1 MEGPPRFPHFI
12 PFGQKTWSPWAIL
25 LSDQLKLKK
34 ISSETRR
41 DNELLLCRNDVWE
54 ILYKISI
61 FRADHIT
68 NVSARGCFVCDWPIW
83 KSSLV
88 DIGKSCFF
96 LVGQFLKIFSSE
108 TAWPNEPELG
118 RKHLWKVLYKDCTF
132 PPDPLTNMAA
142 AGNSCLWLAN

>member
-61 FRADHIT
+61 FRADHTT
-68 NVSARGCFVCDWPIW
+68 NVATIG
-83 KSSLV
+83 SSCLWLANLKQSSK
-88 DIGKSCFF
+88 IILFGGK
-96 LVGQFLKIFSSE
+96 Q
-108 TAWPNEPELG
+108 
-118 RKHLWKVLYKDCTF
+118 LWKVLYKVYLKKNYRWATQSL
-132 PPDPLTNMAA
+132 PTEPLIYSLYNWMVK
-142 AGNSCLWLAN
+142 L